1 MVKVNSYDP
10 PMCNWIMFQ
19 EEGIV
24 CASTKTGDYGVNDF
38 SNYDETDISGLWDK

>member
-10 PMCNWIMFQ
+10 PMCNWTMFQ

-24 CASTKTGDYGVNDF
+24 CASTKTGDYGVNDI

>member
-1 MVKVNSYDP
+1 MVKVDSYDP
-10 PMCNWIMFQ
+10 PMCNWTMFQ